1 MKENAKANFV
11 KRPRIFEDL
20 IAPDVPKRSEAY
32 RVIKTIILD
41 SIDYGNF
48 VTDML
53 ADRQFIEDFAPLC
66 S

>member
-1 MKENAKANFV
+1 MKEIAKANFV
-11 KRPRIFEDL
+11 KRPRIFEEL
-20 IAPDVPKRSEAY
+20 TAPDIPKKSKAY

-41 SIDYGNF
+41 SIDYENF
-48 VTDML
+48 ITDML